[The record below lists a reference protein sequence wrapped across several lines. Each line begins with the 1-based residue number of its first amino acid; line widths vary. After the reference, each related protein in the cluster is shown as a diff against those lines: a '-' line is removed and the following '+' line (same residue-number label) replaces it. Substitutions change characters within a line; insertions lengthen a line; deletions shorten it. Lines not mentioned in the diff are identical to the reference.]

1 MTYRGIE
8 NLFGNVWKMLD
19 GIAWDGSWTGAAA
32 AQPVYVTNNSS
43 YFADQ
48 VSTNM
53 KHLCDA
59 SYIGADAG
67 YISNIEE
74 ATGFIPSAVGAS
86 STTDLCDYYYQYSQ
100 VGSDFWRVV
109 LVGGNA
115 RHGDVAGVFLL
126 SAYGAWSSVDPSRA
140 GRLTY

>member
-100 VGSDFWRVV
+100 VGRDYWRVV
-109 LVGGNA
+109 LAGGHA
-115 RHGDVAGVFLL
+115 SDGGTAGVFSL
-126 SAYGAWSSVDPSRA
+126 YVRDAWSLDAVYIA